1 MLFVLNQNK
10 TKWRQMRVF
19 QKKQISNIKRGRSQP
34 VIYTQRVWP
43 YTQKQTDRQNK
54 ITEKGIQVKPYR
66 KEAYR
71 ITYDKMV
78 QPSI

>member
-1 MLFVLNQNK
+1 
-10 TKWRQMRVF
+10 MRVS
-19 QKKQISNIKRGRSQP
+19 QKKQVSNTKRGRSQP

-43 YTQKQTDRQNK
+43 YKQKQTDKQNK
-54 ITEKGIQVKPYR
+54 STEKGIRVKSYR